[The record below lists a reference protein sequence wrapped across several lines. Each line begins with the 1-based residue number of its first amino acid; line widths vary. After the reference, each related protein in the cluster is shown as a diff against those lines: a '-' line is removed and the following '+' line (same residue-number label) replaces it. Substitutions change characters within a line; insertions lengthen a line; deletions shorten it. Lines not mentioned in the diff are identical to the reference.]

1 MKPKYL
7 VTIILLAAASMLLGA
22 DWPQYRGPQQDG
34 SSPERGLLKQWPS
47 DGPKEIWKTPL
58 TDGFSSFAV
67 ADGKA
72 FTLVQRT
79 IEGVNREVCIALH
92 ANTGKEIWARPLGI
106 AKYDGGG
113 NSGGPGDGPRSTPS
127 FDAGRVYVLSAYL
140 QLACLDANSGNELWS
155 RDLTKEAGGQLIMWQ
170 SAASPLIDGD
180 LIFVM
185 GGGPGQ
191 ALLGLDKRDGKT
203 LWKGQ
208 NDKMTHDTPTPS
220 TILGTRQIIFFTQN
234 GLVSV
239 QPQTGEVLWRFK
251 FPYSTSTA
259 ASPIAAGDIV
269 YCSAGYGVGAAAAKI
284 TKAGGEWTAT
294 ELWRSPGNNIC
305 NHWSTPVHHDG
316 YLYGLFSFKKFKTGP
331 LKCVELATG
340 KEMWSEPDFGAGN
353 LILVDGHLLVLGDQG
368 QLVLVEPSP
377 SAYKEIA
384 RTKALDGKCWSTP
397 VVSNGR
403 IYARSVKEAVCLDV
417 SAKTAAK

>member
-1 MKPKYL
+1 MKSKYL
-7 VTIILLAAASMLLGA
+7 AAFTLLAGVPVLLGA
-22 DWPQYRGPQQDG
+22 DWPQYRGPEQNG
-34 SSPERGLLKQWPS
+34 TSPERSILKQWPS
-47 DGPKEIWKTPL
+47 DGPKELWKTPL
-58 TDGFSSFAV
+58 TDGFSSFTV
-67 ADGKA
+67 AGGKV
-72 FTLVQRT
+72 FTLVQRN
-79 IEGVNREVCIALH
+79 IDGASREVCVALD
-92 ANTGKEIWARPLGI
+92 ADSGREVWAYPLGL

-127 FDAGRVYVLSAYL
+127 FDDGRVYVLSAYL
-140 QLACLDANSGNELWS
+140 QLACLDANSGNPLWS
-155 RDLTKEAGGQLIMWQ
+155 KDLTREVGGQLITWQ

-191 ALLGLDKRDGKT
+191 ALLGLDKRDGKIR
-203 LWKGQ
+203 WKGE
-208 NDKMTHDTPTPS
+208 NDKMTHATPTPS
-220 TILGTRQIIFFTQN
+220 TILGTRQVIFFTQN

-239 QPQTGEVLWRFK
+239 KPQTGEVLWRFK

-269 YCSAGYGVGAAAAKI
+269 YCSAGYGVGSAAARI
-284 TKAGGEWTAT
+284 TKSGAEWSAT
-294 ELWRSPGNNIC
+294 ELWRSTGNKIC
-305 NHWSTPVHHDG
+305 NHWSTPVHHGG
-316 YLYGLFSFKKFKTGP
+316 YLYGLFSFKQYKTGP

-377 SAYKEIA
+377 SGYKEVA
-384 RTKALDGKCWSTP
+384 RMKALDGKCWSTP
-397 VVSNGR
+397 VISNGR
-403 IYARSVKEAVCLDV
+403 IYVRSVKEGVCLDV
-417 SAKTAAK
+417 SARTAAK